1 VVADALAS
9 GAVSKAQAGVLVA
22 GADLPIE
29 VQERLVSRAD
39 VLSVGKLAQ
48 AVREA
53 QYDHGLAPPDALPSL
68 ELTQTDSGGT
78 LTATMDAEGYEV
90 MTRAVHAVVDHMAL
104 SKELPIGHRRALA
117 LVELGRFYLEHAETA
132 PADRVGVNHV
142 LMMIDIET
150 VLADTGG
157 SAILSSGAVISGATA
172 RRIACDA
179 GISRI
184 ITKGASEI
192 LDVGRATRTI
202 SPALAKAV
210 IARDRHCT
218 HPGCT
223 APPWLCEI
231 HHKVPWALGGQTRL
245 DDLELQCRYH
255 HRETHAHDPTAH
267 RRTEAA

>member
-1 VVADALAS
+1 VPTD
-9 GAVSKAQAGVLVA
+9 
-22 GADLPIE
+22 P
-29 VQERLVSRAD
+29 
-39 VLSVGKLAQ
+39 
-48 AVREA
+48 
-53 QYDHGLAPPDALPSL
+53 LPSL
-68 ELTQTDSGGT
+68 SLTQTDTGGT
-78 LTATMDAEGYEV
+78 LEATIDAEGYEV
-90 MTRAVHAVVDHMAL
+90 MTRAVHAVVDHMGL
-104 SKELPIGHRRALA
+104 PTDVPIGQRRALA

-142 LMMIDIET
+142 LMTMDIDT
-150 VLADTGG
+150 LLADTGG
-157 SAILSSGAVISGATA
+157 SAVLSSGAVISGETA

-184 ITKGASEI
+184 ITRGRSEI

-231 HHKVPWALGGQTRL
+231 HHTVPWALGGTTKL
-245 DDLELQCRYH
+245 EDLELECRYH
-255 HRETHAHDPTAH
+255 HHLLHAHDPTAH
-267 RRTEAA
+267 KRRRGAA